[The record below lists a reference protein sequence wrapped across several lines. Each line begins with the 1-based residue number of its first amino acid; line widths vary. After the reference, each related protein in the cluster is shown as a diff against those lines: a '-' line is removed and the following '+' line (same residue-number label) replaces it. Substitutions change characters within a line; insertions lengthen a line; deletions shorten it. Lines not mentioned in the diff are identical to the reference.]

1 MASNK
6 ASAYGDDKASDTSFR
21 KNWDVEEYAAKG
33 KIRED
38 AEKEERK
45 ARWEA
50 KQEGKKYYKPLTG
63 DEIMTSAR
71 TRHTDFS
78 AQVGKTSLV
87 AGGAAVGKRGRGP
100 GIYCEAC
107 DLNFKDNIQWV
118 EHINSKQ
125 HLNAIGQ
132 TDQVRKATAQDVH
145 ERIERLWMKKQEE
158 SLAATISLQERLAIQ
173 EVEDEKAREQKRL
186 KRQEAAEKRRQEQ
199 EAAKDVKIEYGEDV
213 RIEGEHEEDDMMAM
227 MCFAGGFGSSKK

>member
-1 MASNK
+1 MASK
-6 ASAYGDDKASDTSFR
+6 KGSAYGEGRASDTSFR
-21 KNWDVEEYAAKG
+21 RDWDLEEYAAKAAT
-33 KIRED
+33 REA

-63 DEIMTSAR
+63 DETLTSAR

-107 DLNFKDNIQWV
+107 DLNFKDNLQWV

-125 HLNAIGQ
+125 HLAAIGQ
-132 TDQVRKATAQDVH
+132 TDEVRKATAQDVH
-145 ERIERLWMKKQEE
+145 DRIEQLWLKKQEE
-158 SLAATISLQERLAIQ
+158 KLAATTSLHERLAIQ
-173 EVEDEKAREQKRL
+173 AVEDEKEREAKRL
-186 KRQEAAEKRRQEQ
+186 KRHEAAEKKRQEL
-199 EAAKDVKIEYGEDV
+199 EAAKEVKMEYGEDV
-213 RIEGEHEEDDMMAM
+213 RIEGEHDEDDMMAM
-227 MCFAGGFGSSKK
+227 MGFSGGFGSSKK